1 MFISYARK
9 DGRDLTVRLH
19 DDLTTAGYSAW
30 LDSSEIA
37 GGASWSHA
45 IEQAIER
52 CDVALA
58 LLSAE
63 SFGSDIC
70 RAEQLRALRKDKRAI
85 PSLAHL
91 VRQLTAVG
99 QALGHL
105 VDRYDTSEPPSS
117 PSAFPNR
124 PFRSPR
130 PPEPLRL

>member
-37 GGASWSHA
+37 GGASWAHA

-58 LLSAE
+58 LLSAG
-63 SFGSDIC
+63 SFGSEIC
-70 RAEQLRALRKDKRAI
+70 QAEQLRALR
-85 PSLAHL
+85 
-91 VRQLTAVG
+91 
-99 QALGHL
+99 
-105 VDRYDTSEPPSS
+105 VDRYAASEPPSS

-124 PFRSPR
+124 PSRSLR
-130 PPEPLRL
+130 PPEPLRLQPHCP